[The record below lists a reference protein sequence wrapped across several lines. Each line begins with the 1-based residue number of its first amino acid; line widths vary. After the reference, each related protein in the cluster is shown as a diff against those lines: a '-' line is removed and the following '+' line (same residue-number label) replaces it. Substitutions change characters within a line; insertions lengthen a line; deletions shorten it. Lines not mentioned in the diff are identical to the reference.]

1 LSRTSDAIT
10 IFHAGKS
17 NTGMV
22 ILFLN
27 EIKAGEPFTDE
38 NVRSIRP
45 GYGLHPKYLREI
57 LGKKAK
63 TDIKRGAPLSWD
75 DIAL

>member
-1 LSRTSDAIT
+1 
-10 IFHAGKS
+10 
-17 NTGMV
+17 MV